1 MRGDIEKF
9 ESGPKIVVYIL
20 AAIASIIY
28 LIYRI
33 TNTMP
38 FSLRPVDIIIGLIVL
53 AAELIENFE
62 YIVHFWNV
70 LRFKK
75 VSPKTPNY
83 KGEYP
88 DVDVFVATLNED
100 ESALR
105 ESLNACNAMNYP

>member
-62 YIVHFWNV
+62 GLQGNEISSVKEGTYLS
-70 LRFKK
+70 LR
-75 VSPKTPNY
+75 
-83 KGEYP
+83 
-88 DVDVFVATLNED
+88 
-100 ESALR
+100 
-105 ESLNACNAMNYP
+105 